1 MSRTTITDEIVNEC
15 RRLAS
20 IGFSNVM
27 ISNALGMTVYTLS
40 RNKQLKQAIQEG
52 KRELAEKVTQTIL
65 ENIGESQNATFIA
78 KRLNLFNP
86 QINIKKPND
95 AKEALDN
102 LSIAIKQ
109 YADGEINESQLR
121 TIEAVSNS
129 YIKCY
134 EFAEFEERIK
144 RLEDDIE
151 KQKKNRRYGTNDD
164 QET

>member
-1 MSRTTITDEIVNEC
+1 MARTTITDEIINEC
-15 RRLAS
+15 QRLAS
-20 IGFSNVM
+20 MGFSNVM
-27 ISNALGMTVYTLS
+27 ISNALGIAASTLS
-40 RNKQLKQAIQEG
+40 KNRKLVKAIQEG

-65 ENIGESQNATFIA
+65 ENIGETQNATFVA

-86 QINIKKPND
+86 QINIKKPKD

-129 YIKCY
+129 YIKGY
-134 EFAEFEERIK
+134 EFAEFEERLK
-144 RLEDDIE
+144 RLENAI
-151 KQKKNRRYGTNDD
+151 KK
-164 QET
+164 